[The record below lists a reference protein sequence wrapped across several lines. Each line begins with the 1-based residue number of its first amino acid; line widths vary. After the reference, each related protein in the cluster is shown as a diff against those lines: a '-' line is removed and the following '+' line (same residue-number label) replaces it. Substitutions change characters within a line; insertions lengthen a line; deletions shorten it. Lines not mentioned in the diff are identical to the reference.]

1 MEEIMINKSRLIKL
15 KWIVL
20 LMCILILTACN
31 KVSNDLEDNKTT
43 TNEKEVQA
51 PLVDEVSEDVN
62 SDSTEPTIYVPDKE
76 TVLYMREIALEGM
89 TKEQIDSLTN
99 QVKTANLELENS
111 IFYDNLWEHLSD
123 PKDLTWNYLDETGDI
138 QIGWAFETTDVTQ
151 EESGL
156 TKEEYEQT
164 YGKPV
169 MVRNDKNA
177 EIYIKIIDELSS
189 TINSEELK
197 TDLLLIKDYLL
208 KAKET
213 HDVKEIEKIY
223 EILHDMDYFLL
234 RYGIEEVGYTVKDH
248 STLSKYYGVL
258 TIYQSMQNADSNLDS
273 KR

>member
-20 LMCILILTACN
+20 LICILILTACN

-197 TDLLLIKDYLL
+197 TDLLIIKDYLL

>member
-20 LMCILILTACN
+20 LICILILTACN

-177 EIYIKIIDELSS
+177 ESYIKIIDELSS

>member
-20 LMCILILTACN
+20 LICILILTACN

-197 TDLLLIKDYLL
+197 TDLLIIKDYLL

-234 RYGIEEVGYTVKDH
+234 RYGIEDVGYMVEDY
-248 STLSKYYGVL
+248 STISRYYGVL
-258 TIYQSMQNADSNLDS
+258 TIYESMQNADGNLDS